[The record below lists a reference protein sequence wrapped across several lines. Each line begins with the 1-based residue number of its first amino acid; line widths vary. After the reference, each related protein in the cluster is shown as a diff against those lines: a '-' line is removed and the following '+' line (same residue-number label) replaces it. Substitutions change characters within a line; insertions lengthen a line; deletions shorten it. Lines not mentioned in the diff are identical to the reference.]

1 MSVRVQSANF
11 DVGVE
16 LAALRV
22 GADIGALVSF
32 TGIVRGA
39 SQLELEHY
47 PGMTE
52 KALVEIEAKAVARW
66 DLRAS
71 LIVHRYG
78 VLLPGEQIVLV
89 AAAAGHRQAAF
100 EAAEFMMDYL
110 KSEAPF
116 WKKEGV
122 GADAHWVDARVEDG
136 VAMGRWGATLT

>member
-1 MSVRVQSANF
+1 MSVRVQVDDF
-11 DVGVE
+11 DMGAE

-22 GADIGALVSF
+22 GRDIGALASF
-32 TGIVRGA
+32 SGIVRGPY
-39 SQLELEHY
+39 QLELEHY

-52 KALVEIEAKAVARW
+52 KALAAIETQAVARW
-66 DLRAS
+66 NLSAS

-78 VLLPGEQIVLV
+78 VLLPGAQIVLV
-89 AAAAGHRQAAF
+89 AAAASHRLAAF

-122 GADAHWVDARVEDG
+122 GSDAHWVDARIEDG
-136 VAMGRWGATLT
+136 VAMAKWR